1 MVINLGYKK
10 IDKDQLIE
18 GLTEYLS
25 NQYMNN
31 VQKKESLIQKKYELE
46 EEKQKILLS
55 SNSSDL
61 IRMKQ
66 MFSPITIDGD
76 IQKDE
81 SKESRKLTSDIRKI
95 ESQIRDSEKD
105 LNKIKSYIQ
114 GLKETYFIAD
124 DVKQTE
130 DNVKFLPAV
139 YELLDHIRACH
150 EDISIDYTSVGEDTE
165 VLLTFSYLNG
175 FQNMLRFL
183 FDELLVSTLKV
194 DFFVEKSKVLMQF
207 ITKLEVFDSL
217 ESFKLQKSELE
228 SQLSKEFSIIRWQ
241 ESSIILQAI
250 VE

>member
-1 MVINLGYKK
+1 MSYKK

-25 NQYMNN
+25 NQYMDH

-61 IRMKQ
+61 IRMKKI
-66 MFSPITIDGD
+66 FSPITIDGD

-81 SKESRKLTSDIRKI
+81 SKESKKLTSDIHKI
-95 ESQIRDSEKD
+95 QSKIRDLEKD

-130 DNVKFLPAV
+130 DKVKFLPAV
-139 YELLDHIRACH
+139 YELLDHIKAYH
-150 EDISIDYTSVGEDTE
+150 EDVSIDYTLVGEDTE

-183 FDELLVSTLKV
+183 FNELLVSTLKV

-207 ITKLEVFDSL
+207 ITELEVFDSL